1 MNIKK
6 AIISTYNKEGLEEFA
21 SFLYDNHVE
30 IISTG
35 GTAEYLESKG
45 IKVTKIQDYTS
56 TPEILNGRVKS
67 IHPKLFGGV
76 LAKVGN
82 KEHDSDLKD
91 LDISRIDLVVVN
103 LYPFDK
109 VAESTT
115 KEEQL
120 LEYIDIGG
128 LALLRAAAK
137 NYRDVVPIVDPA
149 DYRNIIDSIED
160 CGDVP
165 LHNRR
170 KLALK
175 SFYSTSRYD
184 STIHKIFSELFAS
197 EKYEHE
203 FFEIIGML
211 RYGSNPLQEAT
222 LLKISEK
229 ESMFDYLENM
239 TKHKSPT
246 LRILKDVKLLYNV
259 VSKTDK
265 DFLGFAKK
273 GVFVFGYNDPSEKDY
288 KSFLNQAS
296 KMRGGVIFTNNK
308 ELIKELKEFK
318 IDCILTTQDLDQE
331 KLLSYKSMVF
341 KMDKHIIDK
350 NYEYLI
356 DGDLVVKQESRDLNL
371 DIEYDEKIAFEIAK
385 QHKSD
390 TIVYVNG
397 NKIYSGVQGALNRKI
412 ALNILDIIADE
423 YQGEI
428 KEGTLI
434 FDSPINSDYIIKK
447 IEDWNIKNVIVPPAL
462 PKDEQYLEIL
472 KEKGINIFVTPNRY
486 HKY

>member
-21 SFLYDNHVE
+21 RFLYENHVE

-45 IKVTKIQDYTS
+45 IEVTKIKDYTD

-67 IHPKLFGGV
+67 LHPKLFGGI

-82 KEHDSDLKD
+82 KDHDSDLKE

-109 VAESTT
+109 VAEKTT

-137 NYRDVVPIVDPA
+137 NYRDVVPIVDPQ
-149 DYRNIIDSIED
+149 DYQSIIDSIED

-211 RYGSNPLQEAT
+211 RYGSNPLQDAT
-222 LLKISEK
+222 LLKIAEK
-229 ESMFDYLENM
+229 ESMFDHLENL

-246 LRILKDVKLLYNV
+246 LRILKDLKLLFKV
-259 VSKTDK
+259 VSKSDK
-265 DFLGFAKK
+265 EFLGFAKK
-273 GVFVFGYNDPSEKDY
+273 GVFVFGYNNPTEEDY
-288 KSFLNQAS
+288 NSFLEHAS
-296 KMRGGVIFTNNK
+296 MMRGGVIFTDNV
-308 ELIKELKEFK
+308 ELIKKLKDYK
-318 IDCILTTQDLDQE
+318 MDCILTTQDLDRE
-331 KLLSYKSMVF
+331 KLLRYKSMVF
-341 KMDKHIIDK
+341 KMDKKVIK
-350 NYEYLI
+350 NDYEYFI
-356 DGDLVVKQESRDLNL
+356 DEDLVIKQESKDLSIDL
-371 DIEYDEKIAFEIAK
+371 DYDEKIAFEIAK
-385 QHKSD
+385 EHKSD

-412 ALNILDIIADE
+412 ALNILEIISED
-423 YQGEI
+423 YDGEL
-428 KEGTLI
+428 KGGTLI
-434 FDSPINSDYIIKK
+434 FDSPINSDYIIEK
-447 IEDWNIKNVIVPPAL
+447 IQQWEIKNIIVPPAL
-462 PKDEQYLEIL
+462 PKDEKYIEIL
-472 KEKGINIFVTPNRY
+472 KEKGINIFVTANRY